1 MKLSKKYRQLAD
13 KEIEDSDMWLMYT
26 YMAEKYEK
34 LEGENETKQ
43 ISK

>member
-1 MKLSKKYRQLAD
+1 MKLSEKYRRLAD
-13 KEIEDSDMWLMYT
+13 HEVENSDMWLMYT

-43 ISK
+43 IFK